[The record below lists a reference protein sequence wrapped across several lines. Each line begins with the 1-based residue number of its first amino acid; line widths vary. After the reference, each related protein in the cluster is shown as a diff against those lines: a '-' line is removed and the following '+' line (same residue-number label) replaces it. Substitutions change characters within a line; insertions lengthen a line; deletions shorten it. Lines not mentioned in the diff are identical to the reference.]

1 MKIPVLLLVLDGVGS
16 IFLVLGILGAVNVDI
31 GLPAL
36 QTIWPFLVVLGGGLM
51 VPMILWAV
59 KLARSK
65 R

>member
-1 MKIPVLLLVLDGVGS
+1 MLDGVGS